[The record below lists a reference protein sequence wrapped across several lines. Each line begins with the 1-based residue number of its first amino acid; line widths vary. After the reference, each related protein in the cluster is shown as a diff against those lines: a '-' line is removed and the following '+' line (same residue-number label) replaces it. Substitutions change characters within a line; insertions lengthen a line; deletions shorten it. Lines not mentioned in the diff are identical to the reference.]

1 MKAPKHITLRWSAM
15 LFKVLSYKHRA
26 PPEHFTE
33 ATTLSGKAGWRVGG
47 WTGLEGSGF
56 KGSRWFKGSRRV
68 ARKVGLQALLCA
80 ASVSSVPLWLKKS
93 LARTTTETQRTQ
105 RLHRETIPA

>member
-1 MKAPKHITLRWSAM
+1 MQMKAPKHITLRWSAM

-33 ATTLSGKAGWRVGG
+33 ATTLFRVKPVRGWRVGG

-68 ARKVGLQALLCA
+68 ARKVGLQTLLCA

-93 LARTTTETQRTQ
+93 LAKTTTE
-105 RLHRETIPA
+105 

>member
-1 MKAPKHITLRWSAM
+1 M

-56 KGSRWFKGSRRV
+56 KVVQGFKARCTKSRLTGSSLCSLCVLCASVVKKIPSKNNHRDTEDTEVAQRNSPHIRLFVQAGSRFKV
-68 ARKVGLQALLCA
+68 
-80 ASVSSVPLWLKKS
+80 
-93 LARTTTETQRTQ
+93 
-105 RLHRETIPA
+105 